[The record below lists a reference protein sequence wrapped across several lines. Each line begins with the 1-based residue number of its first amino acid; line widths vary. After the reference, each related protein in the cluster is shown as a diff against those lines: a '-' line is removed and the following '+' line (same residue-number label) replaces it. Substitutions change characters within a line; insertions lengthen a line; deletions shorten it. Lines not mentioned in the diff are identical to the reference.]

1 VILKADKGGATVL
14 MNMDDYNKKMIE
26 HLTKSGSYRKL
37 DSNPIKRIIRQVKI
51 AINNSNLDERTKK
64 CLTPNNEITPRIY
77 GLPKIHKEDVPLRPI
92 VNTIGSPTYELAKHV
107 AKILSPLVG
116 HTDSFIKDS
125 NDFINIIKNEK
136 VGPQDTLISFDVVS
150 LFTKIPLDE
159 AIQIV
164 KELTNPDTAKLAE
177 VCLRSTFFSYQGEFY
192 EQTSGVAMGS
202 PLSPIVANLF
212 MENFEKKA
220 LDSFPL
226 KPSRWKRYV
235 DDTNVLWP
243 HGKVELQKFFLHLNS
258 ISEDIKF
265 TMKLEENDSIPFL
278 DVLIKRKS
286 NGDLGHAVYRKKTHT
301 ENYLHASSHHHP
313 NQKLGVLKT
322 LATRAIR
329 ISDET
334 HLDKETDH
342 LTKTF
347 RNIGYR
353 QKDIKNAINKALEIT
368 HNNHIAPK
376 EQNPNRSA
384 YLPYIQGVTDR
395 ISRILSKKEIKTSFE
410 PLVTI
415 KQSMRSVKDKL
426 NPHNG
431 KGIYK
436 IECSCGKCY
445 IGETGRSFQ
454 VRIKEHGADIKN
466 ERIRTSAL
474 AEHST
479 KTKHHVRLED
489 TKILAKENHLFKRRI
504 REAIEIRKH
513 PSNLNRDSGLE
524 LSESWLPLLH
534 KKQQ

>member
-1 VILKADKGGATVL
+1 
-14 MNMDDYNKKMIE
+14 
-26 HLTKSGSYRKL
+26 
-37 DSNPIKRIIRQVKI
+37 
-51 AINNSNLDERTKK
+51 
-64 CLTPNNEITPRIY
+64 
-77 GLPKIHKEDVPLRPI
+77 
-92 VNTIGSPTYELAKHV
+92 
-107 AKILSPLVG
+107 
-116 HTDSFIKDS
+116 
-125 NDFINIIKNEK
+125 
-136 VGPQDTLISFDVVS
+136 
-150 LFTKIPLDE
+150 
-159 AIQIV
+159 
-164 KELTNPDTAKLAE
+164 
-177 VCLRSTFFSYQGEFY
+177 
-192 EQTSGVAMGS
+192 MGS

-212 MENFEKKA
+212 MDNFEKRS

-235 DDTNVLWP
+235 DGRNVLWP
-243 HGKVELQKFFLHLNS
+243 HGKVELQKFFLHINN

-265 TMKLEENDSIPFL
+265 TMELEENNSIPFL

-301 ENYLHASSHHHP
+301 ENYLHANSHHHP

-342 LTKTF
+342 LTRTF
-347 RNIGYR
+347 KNIGYK
-353 QKDIKNAINKALEIT
+353 QKDIKNAINKALERNRNT
-368 HNNHIAPK
+368 RSAPQ

-395 ISRILSKKEIKTSFE
+395 IARILSKKEIKTSFK

-426 NPHNG
+426 NPKNG

-466 ERIRTSAL
+466 ERTRTSAL
-474 AEHST
+474 AEHSF
-479 KTKHHVRLED
+479 KTRHHVRLED

-513 PSNLNRDSGLE
+513 PSNLNRDSGLD
-524 LSESWLPLLH
+524 LSENWLPLLH
-534 KKQQ
+534 KKQQETLD